1 MSLEKVAQ
9 LCATFSRTQA
19 ISAMSHSIEV
29 TDIKPTS
36 LSHLIGQRQVIDQVT
51 VALDA
56 AQQDNKRFDH
66 ALLVGPPGLGKSAL
80 AAVIAEEMA
89 TGFHEVLG
97 QSLNSL
103 AELNA
108 LLLSAQEKDIVFI
121 DECHEIKKENQTA
134 LYLAL
139 DKESIFVKDGSGSP
153 HRIPIRKFSL
163 LLATTDEFCILQP
176 LRDRMKLL
184 LRYEFYS
191 SGELVQILHHRSKAL
206 GWNVDEALFPEIAQ
220 RSRGTP
226 RLALRLLQA
235 CHRVC
240 RSLGEVKITTGHLQ
254 RACRLEQ
261 IDTVGLGPNEQQY
274 LGMLAEGSQRL
285 NVLASRL
292 ALPTRTVSQVIEAF
306 LIRVGLVSKDHQGIR
321 HLTARGHEH
330 LSKSRPTDV

>member
-1 MSLEKVAQ
+1 MSDS
-9 LCATFSRTQA
+9 T
-19 ISAMSHSIEV
+19 EV

-36 LSHLIGQRQVIDQVT
+36 LSHLIGQRSVIDQVV

-66 ALLVGPPGLGKSAL
+66 SLMVGPPGLGKSAL
-80 AAVIAEEMA
+80 AAVIAQEMA
-89 TGFHEVLG
+89 TNFHEVLG

-108 LLLSAQEKDIVFI
+108 LLLSARDKDVVFI

-139 DKESIFVKDGSGSP
+139 DKQCVFTKGAASP
-153 HRIPIRKFSL
+153 QGIPLNKFSL

-176 LRDRMKLL
+176 LRDRMKLV

-191 SGELVQILHHRSKAL
+191 EGELVQILHHRSKAL
-206 GWNVDEALFPEIAQ
+206 GWNVDDGLFPQIAQ

-240 RSLGEVKITTGHLQ
+240 RSLGETRITTSHLH

-261 IDTVGLGPNEQQY
+261 IDVVGLGPNEQQY
-274 LGMLAEGSQRL
+274 LNMLAEAPQRL

-292 ALPTRTVSQVIEAF
+292 ALPSRTVSQVIEQF
-306 LIRVGLVSKDHQGIR
+306 LIRVGLVTKDHQGIR
-321 HLTARGHEH
+321 QLTAKGREH
-330 LSKSRPTDV
+330 LFGNRPTDV

>member
-1 MSLEKVAQ
+1 
-9 LCATFSRTQA
+9 
-19 ISAMSHSIEV
+19 MSHSTEASDIE
-29 TDIKPTS
+29 PTS

-56 AQQDNKRFDH
+56 AQQDAKRFDH
-66 ALLVGPPGLGKSAL
+66 ALMVGPPGLGKSAL
-80 AAVIAEEMA
+80 AAVIAQEMA
-89 TGFHEVLG
+89 TTFHEVLG
-97 QSLNSL
+97 QSLNNI

-139 DKESIFVKDGSGSP
+139 DKQSIFVKDGSGSP

-163 LLATTDEFCILQP
+163 LLATTDEFSILQP

-191 SGELVQILHHRSKAL
+191 GDELVLILKHRTRAL

-240 RSLGEVKITTGHLQ
+240 RSLGETKITTDHLQ
-254 RACRLEQ
+254 RACQLEQ

-274 LGMLAEGSQRL
+274 LAMLVEGPQRL

-306 LIRVGLVSKDHQGIR
+306 LIRVGLVTKDHQGIR
-321 HLTARGHEH
+321 HLTALGHEH

>member
-1 MSLEKVAQ
+1 
-9 LCATFSRTQA
+9 
-19 ISAMSHSIEV
+19 MSHSIEV

-139 DKESIFVKDGSGSP
+139 DKQSIFVKDGSGSP

-191 SGELVQILHHRSKAL
+191 GGELVQILHHRSKAL

-240 RSLGEVKITTGHLQ
+240 RSLGETKITTESSSTSVP
-254 RACRLEQ
+254 A
-261 IDTVGLGPNEQQY
+261 
-274 LGMLAEGSQRL
+274 
-285 NVLASRL
+285 
-292 ALPTRTVSQVIEAF
+292 
-306 LIRVGLVSKDHQGIR
+306 
-321 HLTARGHEH
+321 
-330 LSKSRPTDV
+330 

>member
-1 MSLEKVAQ
+1 
-9 LCATFSRTQA
+9 
-19 ISAMSHSIEV
+19 MSHSTEV
-29 TDIKPTS
+29 NDIKPTS
-36 LSHLIGQRQVIDQVT
+36 LSHLIGQRHVIDQVT

-56 AQQDNKRFDH
+56 AQQDAKRFDH
-66 ALLVGPPGLGKSAL
+66 ALMVGPPGLGKSAL
-80 AAVIAEEMA
+80 AAVIAHEMA
-89 TGFHEVLG
+89 TDFHEVLG
-97 QSLNSL
+97 QSLNNL
-103 AELNA
+103 ADLNA
-108 LLLSAQEKDIVFI
+108 LLLSAHDKDIVFI
-121 DECHEIKKENQTA
+121 DECHEIKRENQTA

-139 DKESIFVKDGSGSP
+139 DKQSVFVKGGSASP
-153 HRIPIRKFSL
+153 QRIPIGRFSL

-191 SGELVQILHHRSKAL
+191 GDELVQILHHRSRAL
-206 GWNVDEALFPEIAQ
+206 AWDVDEGLFPEIAQ

-240 RSLGEVKITTGHLQ
+240 RSLGETRITTNHLQ
-254 RACRLEQ
+254 RACKLEQ

-274 LGMLAEGSQRL
+274 LDMLAEGPQRL

-306 LIRVGLVSKDHQGIR
+306 LIRAGLVTKDHLGIR
-321 HLTARGHEH
+321 LLTAKGREH
-330 LSKSRPTDV
+330 FLASRPTDV